1 MTLRVAPLAI
11 ITAEFMKKARPRL
24 LEPRVN
30 EVERGDSRNTDFK
43 ASGCEF
49 RASELPEPFP
59 EFPPSREGQGGAE
72 GTEEAREGR
81 ASGFWPRE
89 TWHYKA
95 TRRIPLTR
103 EMRRRAASYAAIT
116 WWLPACAGND
126 LTTRHF

>member
-1 MTLRVAPLAI
+1 
-11 ITAEFMKKARPRL
+11 MKKARPRL
-24 LEPRVN
+24 PEPRVN

-49 RASELPEPFP
+49 RDTKLPEPFP

-89 TWHYKA
+89 TQPYKDLA
-95 TRRIPLTR
+95 LCQSRRNPLSCLPGPLYHS
-103 EMRRRAASYAAIT
+103 RRAPSVI
-116 WWLPACAGND
+116 PAG
-126 LTTRHF
+126 F